1 VWKQEGRISLWRYTA
16 NERNYPGWHLNAD
29 KAGCASL
36 LALLQELAGRPGAHR
51 TVQISAP
58 DPTQLSV
65 PNNQGGRAPW
75 LAPEKLRVSCSPEP
89 QVWSF
94 PPDLEPACLAV
105 GASWLEP
112 LREGIAGI
120 SNGRG
125 DFSIGSST
133 NGSLPLWFWW

>member
-1 VWKQEGRISLWRYTA
+1 MWKQEGRISLWRYTA

-36 LALLQELAGRPGAHR
+36 LALLQELTGSPGAQR

-58 DPTQLSV
+58 GPAQLSV

-75 LAPEKLRVSCSPEP
+75 LAPEKLRVSCCSEP
-89 QVWSF
+89 QMWGF
-94 PPDLEPACLAV
+94 PPDSEPACLTV

-112 LREGIAGI
+112 LRLGIRGI
-120 SNGRG
+120 PEGRG
-125 DFSIGSST
+125 DFSIGSGK